1 MAATWLPSSGPALR
15 GRSADHH
22 AVTTYVAMLRAVNV
36 GGRKLPMAELRALVA
51 SLGFGDVRTYVQSGN
66 LVFEG
71 KGKPVDLAVTL
82 ADAITA
88 DRRFDVPVV
97 VRTAA
102 ELAEVVA
109 ANPFAAV
116 GVDPDAEPRRF
127 HVTFLGSVPAA
138 SAVGDLA
145 AATERYRPD
154 TFRWEGS
161 HVYLDIPGGYGE
173 TKLTNALFERKLGVT
188 ATTRNWRTVTT
199 LAAMAAS

>member
-1 MAATWLPSSGPALR
+1 MA
-15 GRSADHH
+15 
-22 AVTTYVAMLRAVNV
+22 
-36 GGRKLPMAELRALVA
+36 
-51 SLGFGDVRTYVQSGN
+51 
-66 LVFEG
+66 
-71 KGKPVDLAVTL
+71 
-82 ADAITA
+82 
-88 DRRFDVPVV
+88 
-97 VRTAA
+97 
-102 ELAEVVA
+102 
-109 ANPFAAV
+109 
-116 GVDPDAEPRRF
+116 
-127 HVTFLGSVPAA
+127 VPAA